1 MKKIEEI
8 NQRLIKGQEKLK
20 EIEEKYNA
28 DSKKF
33 IELIQVRAGLLA
45 DEIIESSPERKK
57 KISDLDKKID
67 SLKKNI
73 ESSGPELIDAL
84 QKKIQEIQAEK
95 TNEELKLSFE
105 RQKIVGTR
113 AVSLSK
119 KLIEELETANST
131 NEELR
136 KAWVELGSLSKITKK
151 GVIKPEQKSTAG
163 SFETLRLLLNILK
176 YEYNQGKPRPCD
188 QTRIMQ
194 W

>member
-1 MKKIEEI
+1 MKKMEEI

-119 KLIEELETANST
+119 KLIEELETANAT

-136 KAWVELGSLSKITKK
+136 KAWIELGSLSKITKK

>member
-1 MKKIEEI
+1 MRKIEEI

-20 EIEEKYNA
+20 EIKEKYNA
-28 DSKKF
+28 NSKK
-33 IELIQVRAGLLA
+33 ITELIQVKAGLLA
-45 DEIIESSPERKK
+45 DEIIQSDPKRKQE
-57 KISDLDKKID
+57 IDKLNKEIEN
-67 SLKKNI
+67 LKRAI
-73 ESSGPELIDAL
+73 ESQGPELISAL
-84 QKKIQEIQAEK
+84 EKKIQGIQAEK
-95 TNEELKLSFE
+95 SSEELRLFFE
-105 RQKIVGTR
+105 RQKIVGNR

-176 YEYNQGKPRPCD
+176 YEYDQGKPRTCD

>member
-1 MKKIEEI
+1 MKKMEEI

-119 KLIEELETANST
+119 KLIEELETANAT

>member
-20 EIEEKYNA
+20 EIEEKYNT

-73 ESSGPELIDAL
+73 ESSCPELIDAL

-119 KLIEELETANST
+119 KLIEELETANAT

-136 KAWVELGSLSKITKK
+136 KAWIELGSLSKITKK

>member
-73 ESSGPELIDAL
+73 ESSCPELIDAL

-119 KLIEELETANST
+119 KLIEELETANAT

-136 KAWVELGSLSKITKK
+136 KAWIELGSLSKITKK